1 MTDTKPLLEIK
12 EIIKDYPGV
21 RAVDQASF
29 NLKAGEVHA
38 LIGENGA
45 GKSSLVKILA
55 GVVQADSG
63 HFVKNGEEIFLHSG
77 QDAYRAGFSFIH
89 QELNLIPYLNAAE
102 NVFLGHVYPKTR
114 LGLVS
119 WKNLHQK
126 TQAIFEKLGVS
137 IQTDLPVSKL
147 TPGEQSMVAI
157 ARAFATDAVLYV
169 MDEPTA
175 SLSSNEVENL
185 FRVINTLK
193 TQGKTVLYISHRLEE
208 IFAITDQVTVMRDGK
223 TVGTFPTGELD
234 QDTLI
239 RHMIG
244 RKLDNPYPSRTGQT
258 GDVILKASRV
268 GNQNVQ
274 DISFELHAGEILG
287 IAGLIGSGRSELLNI
302 LYGIDPLEQGE
313 LSLQGKPYKPVNP
326 AVPIHNK
333 VVLVPEERRTQGL
346 IMEHSIMDNVTLPHM
361 RSLARGGRFV
371 NRSREQQISRQV
383 GEQVKLKAVSVKHP
397 VSTLSGGNQQKVV
410 FARWMVDEVN
420 VLLLDEPT
428 RGVDVG
434 ARYEIYCI
442 IREMAEKGAGILL
455 VSSDIQEIIGLSDR
469 ILVLRDG
476 RLVKELE
483 NDGLSQYQV
492 LKHCYQNN

>member
-1 MTDTKPLLEIK
+1 MTELHYLLEVK
-12 EIIKDYPGV
+12 NIIKDYPGV
-21 RAVDQASF
+21 RAVDQACF

-63 HFVKNGEEIFLHSG
+63 HLVKNGEEIFLHSG

-89 QELNLIPYLNAAE
+89 QELNLIPYMNAAE

-114 LGLVS
+114 LGMVS
-119 WKNLHQK
+119 WKKLHQK
-126 TQAIFEKLGVS
+126 TREIFTKLGVS
-137 IQTDLPVSKL
+137 IQTDLPVSRL

-157 ARAFATDAVLYV
+157 ARAFATEAVIYV

-175 SLSSNEVENL
+175 SLSSKEVENL
-185 FRVINTLK
+185 FKVIRTLK
-193 TQGKTVLYISHRLEE
+193 SQGKTVLYISHRLEE
-208 IFAITDQVTVMRDGK
+208 IFQITDRVTVMRDGK
-223 TVGTFPTGELD
+223 TVGTFPTNELD

-244 RKLDNPYPSRTGQT
+244 RKLDNHYPPRTTQT
-258 GDVILKASRV
+258 GSVILRASHA
-268 GNQNVQ
+268 GNRNVQ
-274 DISFELHAGEILG
+274 NISFELHAGEILG
-287 IAGLIGSGRSELLNI
+287 VAGLIGSGRSELLNI

-313 LSLQGKPYKPVNP
+313 LFLQEKPYHPHNP
-326 AVPIHNK
+326 AVPIRNK

-346 IMEHSIMDNVTLPHM
+346 IMEHSIMDNITLPHI
-361 RSLARGGRFV
+361 RSLSRGGRFV
-371 NRSREQQISRQV
+371 NRTREQQVSRQV
-383 GEQVKLKAVSVKHP
+383 GEEVKLKAVSVKHP

-410 FARWMVDEVN
+410 FARWMVGEVN

-476 RLVKELE
+476 RLVKELQ
-483 NDGLSQYQV
+483 NDGLTQYQV
-492 LKHCYQNN
+492 LKHCYQNK